1 MLARSML
8 RSRRLLAASAL
19 LAAAL
24 LAFALL
30 EGDLLEEFVDIRHLF
45 FALLGSFGVAGSLF
59 LLYLEESGVP
69 LPLPGDAILL
79 YLGSHSRPLLLTLVL
94 AVAAVAA
101 GSTNL
106 YFISRRFG
114 PRLLA
119 SKRLTAFLHLP
130 PERLLKAQS
139 WFERYGAFALIFGR
153 HVPGLRIPLTVVSG
167 TFGLPYRAFLPSVIV
182 SATLWAALWLYL
194 GARYAPFVE
203 AFLTAHSW
211 LYFLIGALT
220 LAFLSFSVVRALRAR

>member
-1 MLARSML
+1 ML
-8 RSRRLLAASAL
+8 RSRRLLLTSATLAIAL
-19 LAAAL
+19 LL
-24 LAFALL
+24 FALV
-30 EGDLLEEFVDIRHLF
+30 EGDLLEEFVDIRHFF
-45 FALLGSFGVAGSLF
+45 FALLGGFGFVGSLL

-79 YLGSHSRPLLLTLVL
+79 YLGSHSPHLLLTLLL
-94 AVAAVAA
+94 AVIAVAA

-106 YFISRRFG
+106 YFLSRRFG

-119 SKRLTAFLHLP
+119 SPRLSAFLHLP
-130 PERLLKAQS
+130 PTRLHRAQT
-139 WFERYGAFALIFGR
+139 WFERWGAFALIFGR
-153 HVPGLRIPLTVVSG
+153 HVPGLRIPLTIVAG
-167 TFGLPYRAFLPSVIV
+167 TFGLPYHVFLPSVIV
-182 SATLWAALWLYL
+182 SSTLWAALWLYL

-211 LYFLIGALT
+211 LYFLLIAAT